1 MSLALSLGIQVG
13 FKRTSFMMIGEL
25 LGVGLIAVVA
35 IYGMGALMQNNPAVF
50 QILKWLGACY
60 LIVIAVQS
68 WLTSREKAN
77 LASNDGSVTRRREL
91 ISRGFI
97 TAVSNPKG
105 WAFSASF
112 LPAFINSNLPLLPQ
126 ASVLVSIILL
136 SELLCMCIYAGGG
149 SALRSLLRN
158 SQHFYLLHRISSVLL
173 LFVALMLVLQ

>member
-25 LGVGLIAVVA
+25 LGVGLIAVIA
-35 IYGMGALMQNNPAVF
+35 IYGMGAVMQNNPAVF
-50 QILKWLGACY
+50 QVLKWLGACY
-60 LIVIAVQS
+60 LIVIAVQT
-68 WLTSREKAN
+68 WLSSRERAN
-77 LASNDGSVTRRREL
+77 LASSGDSISRRREL

-112 LPAFINSNLPLLPQ
+112 LPAFINSHAPLLPQ
-126 ASVLVSIILL
+126 ASLLVSIILV

-149 SALRSLLRN
+149 SALRSLLRD
-158 SQHFYLLHRISSVLL
+158 SERFYLLHRISSVLL
-173 LFVALMLVLQ
+173 LFVAVMLILQ